1 MTTSE
6 PVLTGPIAWA
16 IAALLAGCSSPTVAV
31 PAEQVCASTGAFQ
44 AAVDDFTELVAS
56 GASASEV
63 QVAREEVQRTFK
75 DVMEERGDVSEDQ
88 MEPLNKAVGEF
99 QTAIDEVP
107 DDAALSRDAAALQ
120 EELTR
125 VDTAGDEY
133 LAELGCV

>member
-1 MTTSE
+1 MSTSK
-6 PVLTGPIAWA
+6 PVLTGLIVWA
-16 IAALLAGCSSPTVAV
+16 IAALLAGCSSPTVV
-31 PAEQVCASTGAFQ
+31 EPAEQVCASTGSFE
-44 AAVDDFTELVAS
+44 AAVDDFTGLVAS

-125 VDTAGDEY
+125 VETAGDEY